1 MHRGLGLTPAPGSRD
16 ICYKM
21 TEPCGCLCTYI
32 MRSIYLSI
40 TDLLGDHPYLES
52 PNYLGSHSHTPICHL
67 ESLKHTSCPSLSD
80 LPSTSHRAAK
90 KWLSPFRTAQPVPP
104 QATCFTL
111 PTPEKGRH
119 RGTFT
124 CTKDKGG
131 HGVRTAKQPEA
142 DRALGWGPH
151 RGLPSTSHSLS
162 FFSVL
167 EGPEGPSL

>member
-32 MRSIYLSI
+32 MSYGTARRSPLPGV
-40 TDLLGDHPYLES
+40 TELL
-52 PNYLGSHSHTPICHL
+52 SHSHTPICHL

-80 LPSTSHRAAK
+80 LPSASHRAAK

-131 HGVRTAKQPEA
+131 HGVRTAKQPEQTEPWA
-142 DRALGWGPH
+142 G
-151 RGLPSTSHSLS
+151 
-162 FFSVL
+162 VL
-167 EGPEGPSL
+167 TEVSPAPLTH